1 MSITDRLSFITRSYL
16 NALRRRGKS
25 VLDETGLGSL
35 GSDAF
40 SDDELEREIRRRVE
54 EDLAREQAEREGGA
68 ADTGPEPPEA
78 PPRPSARTA
87 SREGPRRETVARRRL
102 TQCYANLELTPSATV
117 DEVHKAWRRLILKY
131 HPDRYPGDAAKQ
143 ERATRITQIVNESY
157 HTLLTHL
164 GVEKR

>member
-54 EDLAREQAEREGGA
+54 EDLAREQAEREGTAPEAGA
-68 ADTGPEPPEA
+68 APP
-78 PPRPSARTA
+78 PPRPSAR
-87 SREGPRRETVARRRL
+87 REAGEKPRRETVARRRL